1 MPAIIKD
8 SYKFRRILGDMTGLC
23 NLRCR
28 FCSTD
33 FRHAAR
39 NVMPLPVAR
48 SLRRLLDLVPEE
60 CFYLSFFF
68 EPTLHP
74 HFSEILTSLGSAG
87 REQVI
92 FSTNM
97 ACDMDDDAIQA
108 LAAAPVK
115 RIILSLHTLRSDVYA
130 SLCSGCRVERLLG
143 NLLRLGEACR
153 LREENG
159 DRAPALHFLTVV
171 LRDNYEEIPSL
182 VQLAGER
189 FHAAAHELRTPVYG
203 DHVGLPFTA
212 QQLLDRRELEDLLP
226 RLSAPHENIIY
237 EFTLWRELFAQRRAA
252 GDVPPDMRSLNCPG
266 PVAAG
271 KVLPQR
277 YWDVRLDADGSAYF
291 YGLEESCD
299 LAGPARADTSGE
311 QVRACFTERLARL
324 AAALPA
330 RFAGS
335 PQEMR
340 LARDVRHLLSGP
352 ECGAACLRQIRLGA
366 QACRIRGLLELPHPL
381 EPDDLILLHWGN
393 MIVRAQRHPLAAAL
407 GENSFR
413 WALEAVFP
421 PQDAENLPEEG
432 YLLLLRGERVRI
444 RLPLLPDGAERQ

>member
-1 MPAIIKD
+1 MYAVIRD
-8 SYKFRRILGDMTGLC
+8 AYKFRRILGDMTGLC

-33 FRHAAR
+33 FRQAGR
-39 NVMPLPVAR
+39 TVMPLPVAR

-74 HFSEILTSLGSAG
+74 HFAEILASLGSEG
-87 REQVI
+87 REKVI

-97 ACDMDDDAIQA
+97 ACDMDDAAIRA

-115 RIILSLHTLRSDVYA
+115 RIILSLHTLRPDVYT

-143 NLLRLGEACR
+143 NLMRLGEACR
-153 LREENG
+153 TREDNG
-159 DRAPALHFLTVV
+159 DHAPALHFLTVV
-171 LRDNYEEIPSL
+171 LRDNLEEIPSL

-212 QQLLDRRELEDLLP
+212 QQLLGRRELENLLP
-226 RLSAPHENIIY
+226 RLSAQHKNIIY

-266 PVAAG
+266 PVAVG

-277 YWDVRLDADGSAYF
+277 YWDVRIDADGSAYF
-291 YGLEESCD
+291 YGLEERCD
-299 LAGPARADTSGE
+299 LTEAACADSSGE
-311 QVRACFTERLARL
+311 RVRACFIERLERL
-324 AAALPA
+324 AAALPS
-330 RFAGS
+330 RFACS
-335 PQEMR
+335 PQQAQ
-340 LARDVRHLLSGP
+340 LARDVQHLLSGP
-352 ECGAACLRQIRLGA
+352 ECGTAYLRQVRLGK
-366 QACRIRGLLELPHPL
+366 QACRIRGLLELPHAL
-381 EPDDLILLHWGN
+381 ESGDEVVLQWGH
-393 MIVRAQRHPLAAAL
+393 MTVRAQRHPLAHAS
-407 GENSFR
+407 EESSSR

-421 PQDAENLPEEG
+421 PQEDDNLPVEG
-432 YLLLLRGERVRI
+432 HLLLFRENRVLIRI
-444 RLPLLPDGAERQ
+444 PLLPDDGEKQ

>member
-1 MPAIIKD
+1 MSVVIKD

-33 FRHAAR
+33 FRQAGR
-39 NVMPLPVAR
+39 SVMPLPVAR
-48 SLRRLLDLVPEE
+48 CLRRLLDLVPEE
-60 CFYLSFFF
+60 CFYLSFFY

-74 HFSEILTSLGSAG
+74 HFAEILASLGSAG

-153 LREENG
+153 LREANG
-159 DRAPALHFLTVV
+159 DHAPALHFLTVV

-203 DHVGLPFTA
+203 NHVGMPFTA
-212 QQLLDRRELEDLLP
+212 QQLLGRRELENLLP

-237 EFTLWRELFAQRRAA
+237 EFSLWQELFAQRRAA

-266 PVAAG
+266 PVAVG

-291 YGLEESCD
+291 YGLEEQCD
-299 LAGPARADTSGE
+299 LTEPARADTSGE
-311 QVRACFTERLARL
+311 QVRACFTERLERL

-330 RFAGS
+330 RFACS
-335 PQEMR
+335 PRQIR
-340 LARDVRHLLSGP
+340 LARDVQHLLSGP
-352 ECGAACLRQIRLGA
+352 ECGTARLRQVRLGA
-366 QACRIRGLLELPHPL
+366 PACRIRGLLELPHPL
-381 EPDDLILLHWGN
+381 EADDMIILQWGD
-393 MIVRAQRHPLAAAL
+393 MTVRAQRHPLACAA
-407 GENSFR
+407 GENNSR

-421 PQDAENLPEEG
+421 PQEADSLPEEG
-432 YLLLLRGERVRI
+432 YLLLFRGEHVLI
-444 RLPLLPDGAERQ
+444 RLPFLPDDTEER

>member
-1 MPAIIKD
+1 MAVIIKD
-8 SYKFRRILGDMTGLC
+8 SYTFRRILGDMTGLC

-33 FRHAAR
+33 FRQAGR

-74 HFSEILTSLGSAG
+74 HFSEILASLGSAG

-97 ACDMDDDAIQA
+97 ACDMDDDAIRA

-159 DRAPALHFLTVV
+159 DHAPALHFLTVV

-212 QQLLDRRELEDLLP
+212 QQLLDRRELENLLP
-226 RLSAPHENIIY
+226 RLSAPHKNIIY
-237 EFTLWRELFAQRRAA
+237 EFSLWRELFAQRRAA

-291 YGLEESCD
+291 YGLEEACD
-299 LAGPARADTSGE
+299 LAEPARADASGE
-311 QVRACFTERLARL
+311 KVRACFTERLARL
-324 AAALPA
+324 AAALPS
-330 RFAGS
+330 RFACS
-335 PQEMR
+335 PEQVR

-352 ECGAACLRQIRLGA
+352 ECGTARLRQVRLGA
-366 QACRIRGLLELPHPL
+366 EACRIRGLLELPHTL
-381 EPDDLILLHWGN
+381 EPGDEIVLQWGP
-393 MIVRAQRHPLAAAL
+393 MTVRAQRHPLSPAAEES
-407 GENSFR
+407 GSR
-413 WALEAVFP
+413 WALEAAFP
-421 PQDAENLPEEG
+421 PQEAETLPEEG
-432 YLLLLRGERVRI
+432 YLLLFRGKRVLI
-444 RLPLLPDGAERQ
+444 RLPFLPDDTERR

>member
-1 MPAIIKD
+1 MVAVIKD

-33 FRHAAR
+33 FRQAKR
-39 NVMPLPVAR
+39 SVMPLPVAR

-60 CFYLSFFF
+60 CFYLSFFY

-74 HFSEILTSLGSAG
+74 HFAEILASLGSAG
-87 REQVI
+87 RDQVI

-97 ACDMDDDAIQA
+97 ACEMDDDAILA

-115 RIILSLHTLRSDVYA
+115 RIILSLHTLQPDVYA

-159 DRAPALHFLTVV
+159 DHAPSLHFLTVV

-203 DHVGLPFTA
+203 NHVGLPFSA
-212 QQLLDRRELEDLLP
+212 QQLLARRELESLLP
-226 RLSAPHENIIY
+226 RLSAPHGNIIY
-237 EFTLWRELFAQRRAA
+237 EFSLWQELFARRRAA

-291 YGLEESCD
+291 YGLGEQCD
-299 LAGPARADTSGE
+299 LAEPARADASGE
-311 QVRACFTERLARL
+311 QVRACLTERLERL

-330 RFAGS
+330 RFACT
-335 PQEMR
+335 PQQMR
-340 LARDVRHLLSGP
+340 LVREVRHLLSGP
-352 ECGAACLRQIRLGA
+352 ECGTARLRQVRLGTR
-366 QACRIRGLLELPHPL
+366 ACRIRGLLELPHAL
-381 EPDDLILLHWGN
+381 EADDGLVLQWGD
-393 MIVRAQRHPLAAAL
+393 MAVRAQRHPLAAAAED
-407 GENSFR
+407 GGSR

-421 PQDAENLPEEG
+421 PQEADCLPAEG
-432 YLLLLRGERVRI
+432 FLLLLRGERVRI
-444 RLPLLPDGAERQ
+444 RLPFLPDAADSR

>member
-1 MPAIIKD
+1 MYAVIRD
-8 SYKFRRILGDMTGLC
+8 VYKFRRILGDMTGLC

-33 FRHAAR
+33 FRQAGR
-39 NVMPLPVAR
+39 SVLPLPVAR

-74 HFSEILTSLGSAG
+74 HFSEILASLGSEG
-87 REQVI
+87 REKAI

-115 RIILSLHTLRSDVYA
+115 RIIISLHTLRPDVYT

-159 DRAPALHFLTVV
+159 DHAPALHFLTVV

-212 QQLLDRRELEDLLP
+212 QQLLGRRELENLLP
-226 RLSAPHENIIY
+226 RLSAPHKNIIY
-237 EFTLWRELFAQRRAA
+237 EFTLWQELFAQRRAA
-252 GDVPPDMRSLNCPG
+252 GDVPPDMRSLDCPG
-266 PVAAG
+266 PVAVG

-277 YWDVRLDADGSAYF
+277 YWDVRIDADGSAYF
-291 YGLEESCD
+291 YGLEEQCD
-299 LAGPARADTSGE
+299 LAEPARADTSGE
-311 QVRACFTERLARL
+311 RVRACFTERLERL
-324 AAALPA
+324 AAALPD
-330 RFAGS
+330 RFACS
-335 PQEMR
+335 PRQMQ
-340 LARDVRHLLSGP
+340 LARDVQHLLSGP
-352 ECGAACLRQIRLGA
+352 ECGTARLRQVRLGT
-366 QACRIRGLLELPHPL
+366 QACRVRGLLELPHAL
-381 EPDDLILLHWGN
+381 EPGDEIVLQWGN
-393 MIVRAQRHPLAAAL
+393 MTVRAQRHPLSLAAEES
-407 GENSFR
+407 GSR

-421 PQDAENLPEEG
+421 PQERDTLPVDG
-432 YLLLLRGERVRI
+432 YLLLFRDERVLI
-444 RLPLLPDGAERQ
+444 RLPLLPDGEE